1 VDVRALPGARYGAAL
16 QYFTGSKKHNIALR
30 GLAHRRGFKLSE
42 YGFFRGGQLIAG
54 RTEEQVYR
62 ALGLAYVE
70 PELRENRGELAA
82 AGSEALPKLIRLD
95 DIRGDLHVHTSL
107 SDGSGTLA
115 EMVAACRKRGY
126 RYMAAA
132 DHSVSAGY
140 AGGLSADALER
151 QCDAV
156 DLLNQ
161 GLRDLRVFKASEV
174 DITPSGPLDYPDRIL
189 RRLDY
194 VTGSI
199 HQGFRKDVTRRICDA
214 LAHPLPHAVSH
225 PTGRIIGQRLGCE
238 VDIEQVIEAAAD
250 TAGCSR

>member
-1 VDVRALPGARYGAAL
+1 
-16 QYFTGSKKHNIALR
+16 
-30 GLAHRRGFKLSE
+30 
-42 YGFFRGGQLIAG
+42 
-54 RTEEQVYR
+54 
-62 ALGLAYVE
+62 
-70 PELRENRGELAA
+70 
-82 AGSEALPKLIRLD
+82 
-95 DIRGDLHVHTSL
+95 
-107 SDGSGTLA
+107 
-115 EMVAACRKRGY
+115 MVAACRKRGY

-214 LAHPLPHAVSH
+214 LAHPLLHAVSH
-225 PTGRIIGQRLGCE
+225 PTGRIIGQRPGYE
-238 VDIEQVIEAAAD
+238 VDIEQVIEAAARHGRLLEMNAFYARLD
-250 TAGCSR
+250 LNDIWARKAAQAGVRLVINTDAHSAADLDWMRFGVLTARRAWLTRSDVVNTLPLDGLLPLLGRIRTG